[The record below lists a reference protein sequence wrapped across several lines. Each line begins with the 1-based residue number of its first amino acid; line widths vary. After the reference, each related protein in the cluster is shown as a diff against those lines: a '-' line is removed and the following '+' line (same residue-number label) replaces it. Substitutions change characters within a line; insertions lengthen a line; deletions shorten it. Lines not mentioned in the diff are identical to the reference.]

1 MNRQQPRSPLFP
13 YTTLFRSD
21 KQSKIIL
28 ISGPTASGKSDFAV
42 KIAKKIQGEI
52 INADSM
58 QVYKKLK
65 ILTARPNKKEQ
76 KNIKHH
82 MYGTIDLNKKFST
95 GQWLKAAIK
104 KIKEIKK
111 RKKIPVLVGGTG
123 LYFQSL
129 VDGLVKIPGIPLKF
143 RNKIRLMQKKEG
155 QKKFYKKLLKID
167 PMIKNKFDPNDSQR
181 TIRAF
186 EIKSYTK
193 ISMYEWLNKTKSEFK
208 DEEFIKLYIDFKRE
222 DLNKRIS
229 LRSIKMMKEGAI
241 NEVKKFI
248 KLKIKKDLSV
258 NRVIGIDELTQY
270 LEEKINFD
278 QAKELITIKTRQYAK
293 RQATW
298 ARSRM
303 TSWKKINPNKIADY
317 IRKLNKSSV
326 KLDQLT

>member
-1 MNRQQPRSPLFP
+1 MLSALIISPLIF
-13 YTTLFRSD
+13 
-21 KQSKIIL
+21 
-28 ISGPTASGKSDFAV
+28 FA
-42 KIAKKIQGEI
+42 
-52 INADSM
+52 
-58 QVYKKLK
+58 

-82 MYGTIDLNKKFST
+82 MYGVVNLNKKFST
-95 GQWLKAAIK
+95 GQWLKAVIK

-111 RKKIPVLVGGTG
+111 RKKIPILVGGTG

-129 VDGLVKIPGIPLKF
+129 INGLVKIPIIPLKF
-143 RNKIRLMQKKEG
+143 RNRIRSIQKKEG

-167 PMIKNKFDPNDSQR
+167 HMAKDKFDPNDTQR

-186 EIKSYTK
+186 EIKLFTK
-193 ISMYEWLNKTKSEFK
+193 ISMYEWLSKTKSQFK
-208 DEEFIKLYIDFKRE
+208 DEEFLKLYIDFKRE
-222 DLNKRIS
+222 DLIKRIS

-241 NEVKKFI
+241 KEVKKFI
-248 KLKIKKDLSV
+248 KSKIKKDLSV

-270 LEEKINFD
+270 LEKKINLD
-278 QAKELITIKTRQYAK
+278 QAQKLISIKTRQYAK

-303 TSWKKINPNKIADY
+303 TAWEKINPIKISEY
-317 IRKLNKSSV
+317 IKKLKKASL